1 MTFNYLRPLMS
12 KFIDPIAKVFA
23 KAGISPNVISIISL
37 IFAAMAGIYFYYSN
51 GEPFLVLIAG
61 IFVFLNSFLD
71 AIDGAIA
78 RHLNIAGVKGDF
90 LDHVIDRYSDVFI
103 ICGIFLGGHVE
114 WKIGVITIV
123 GVLLTSYLGT
133 QAQALNIGRYY
144 GGVMGRAD
152 RLTLIILA
160 SIIYFVY
167 PVYISGFSVLGWVMV
182 VIAIGSHIT
191 ALQRIIHIWKR
202 L

>member
-1 MTFNYLRPLMS
+1 MTFNYLRPFAS
-12 KFIDPIAKVFA
+12 KFIEPMAKIFA
-23 KAGISPNVISIISL
+23 KAGISPNAVSIISL
-37 IFAAMAGIYFYYSN
+37 IFAAMAGLYFYYADGN
-51 GEPFLVLIAG
+51 PKIVLIAG

-71 AIDGAIA
+71 AMDGAMA
-78 RHLNIAGVKGDF
+78 RHLKIACAKGDF

-103 ICGIFLGGHVE
+103 ICGIFLGGHVD
-114 WKIGVITIV
+114 WKIGVVAIV

-152 RLTLIILA
+152 RLILIILA

-167 PVYISGFSVLGWVMV
+167 PVCISGFSALGWVM
-182 VIAIGSHIT
+182 IAIAFGSHIT
-191 ALQRIIHIWKR
+191 ALQRIIHIWKS

>member
-1 MTFNYLRPLMS
+1 MTFNYLRPLTS
-12 KFIDPIAKVFA
+12 KFIDPIANIFA
-23 KAGISPNVISIISL
+23 KAGISPDVVSLISL
-37 IFAAMAGIYFYYSN
+37 IFAAMAGIFFYYSN
-51 GEPFLVLIAG
+51 GEPLLVLIAG

-78 RHLNIAGVKGDF
+78 RNLNIAGVKGDF

-103 ICGIFLGGHVE
+103 ICGIFLGGHVD
-114 WKIGVITIV
+114 WKIGVIAIV

-152 RLTLIILA
+152 RLILIILA
-160 SIIYFVY
+160 SVIYFLY
-167 PVYISGFSVLGWVMV
+167 PVCIYDFSALGWVMV

-191 ALQRIIHIWKR
+191 ALQRIVHIWNK